1 MYFKTTAIPSEYI
14 RTSSLGK
21 IFKTKKDKISHH
33 YRCNNCGTEFVRS
46 TKPRTKNDIHFCSK
60 CPRYSL
66 MGRETIKVQHKKA
79 EIRGRKFDRGYP
91 EIWVGCEYPYR
102 PASWVREHIVVM
114 EQHIQQ
120 KIPKG
125 KVVHHIDG
133 SKTNNNLD
141 NLLLCSIAEHNQCH
155 AKIERLVFELYNKG
169 LVKFDKDTLE
179 YYYTG
184 TD

>member
-1 MYFKTTAIPSEYI
+1 MYLKSTKTPSEYT

-21 IFKTKKDKISHH
+21 VFKTQKDKILYH
-33 YRCNNCGTEFVRS
+33 YRCDNCGDEFTRS
-46 TKPRTKNDIHFCSK
+46 TKPRTATNVHACSK
-60 CPRYSL
+60 CPHQSIGQQQAAKIAR
-66 MGRETIKVQHKKA
+66 TKA

-91 EIWVGCEYPYR
+91 EIWVGSEYPYR

-114 EQHIQQ
+114 ERHIGR
-120 KIPKG
+120 KMPKG

-155 AKIERLVFELYNKG
+155 AKIERLVFELYAQG
-169 LVKFDKDTLE
+169 LVGFDRDKME

-184 TD
+184 